1 MPSRIQLLLETF
13 VDNRSIALVQNDQS
27 VTYSDLA
34 VLVQQ
39 WHQKLD
45 DSDLAESC
53 VVGIQA
59 DFDIEAIALFLAL
72 LARGN
77 VAALLSP
84 QLKNLDGV
92 ASAAAIERT
101 YVISNRLETVIRH
114 EAVERHSL
122 LQSLAEKSQ
131 SGFIIFSSGTTGTP
145 KAILHSTERFLSSF
159 ENAAKTMS
167 TLAFLLFDHIAG
179 VDTLFYTLASK
190 GSLAI
195 PSARSTSEICSLI
208 ESYRLEVLP
217 TSPSFIRL
225 LLMSGDV
232 EKHDLSSIKI
242 VAFGSEPMNEAGL
255 SNLERIFPNAKTIQK
270 YGTSEFGSPRS
281 KPRKDNN
288 LWLKLDSDN
297 CKTKIVNETLWIKS
311 TSSMLGYLN
320 HSQPEII
327 DGWMNTGDKVEVD
340 GEWIRILGRASDII
354 NVGGEKVYPS
364 EVESLISKC
373 TGVEDVLVYGE
384 ENAIMGNMVCAK
396 IQVATKLL
404 TKDEKKLL
412 GKEIRLLCNSS
423 LERFKVPSKLEY
435 TDQSLTNARH
445 KKVRS

>member
-1 MPSRIQLLLETF
+1 MPSRLQLLLETF
-13 VDNRSIALVQNDQS
+13 PNNHSIALIQNDQS
-27 VTYSDLA
+27 ITYSDLA
-34 VLVQQ
+34 EVIATQQ
-39 WHQKLD
+39 QKLD
-45 DSDLAESC
+45 GSGLAKNS

-84 QLKNLDGV
+84 QLKNLDYV
-92 ASAAAIERT
+92 ASAAAIECT
-101 YVISNRLETVIRH
+101 YSFSNGLQTVINHASTQRS
-114 EAVERHSL
+114 SL
-122 LQSLAEKSQ
+122 LQDLANEAQ
-131 SGFIIFSSGTTGTP
+131 SGFVIFSSGTTGAP

-159 ENAAKTMS
+159 ENAAKKMS

-190 GSLAI
+190 GSLAV
-195 PSARSTSEICSLI
+195 PSGRSTSEVCSLI
-208 ESYRLEVLP
+208 EKYGLEVLP

-225 LLMSGDV
+225 LQMSGDF
-232 EKHDLSSIKI
+232 EKYDLSSVRI
-242 VAFGSEPMNEAGL
+242 VTFGSEPMNEAGL
-255 SNLERIFPNAKTIQK
+255 SNLERIFPAARTIQK

-288 LWLKLDSDN
+288 LWLKLESDN
-297 CKTKIVNETLWIKS
+297 CKTKIINETLWIKS

-320 HSQPEII
+320 HPQPEVV

-340 GEWIRILGRASDII
+340 GDWIRILGRASDII

-364 EVESLISKC
+364 EVENLISKC
-373 TGVEDVLVYGE
+373 AGVEDVLVYGE

-396 IQVATKLL
+396 IQVASELL
-404 TKDEKKLL
+404 VKEEKKSL
-412 GKEIRLLCNSS
+412 GKEIRRVCNAN
-423 LERFKVPSKLEY
+423 LERFKVPVKFEY
-435 TDQSLTNARH
+435 TDLSLTNVRH
-445 KKVRS
+445 KKVRI